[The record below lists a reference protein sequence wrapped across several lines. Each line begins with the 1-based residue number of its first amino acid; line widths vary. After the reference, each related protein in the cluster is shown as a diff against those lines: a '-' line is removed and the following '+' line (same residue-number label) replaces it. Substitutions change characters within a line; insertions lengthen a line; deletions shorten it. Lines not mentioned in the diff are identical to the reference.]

1 LPFRKEEDM
10 SHLLQLAINSEG
22 FIFDPNSGG
31 CFSVN
36 ATGLLI
42 IKALQEQKT
51 AEMIAREMLE
61 RFDEVPEV
69 IEKDILD
76 FMALLRIYQLL

>member
-1 LPFRKEEDM
+1 M
-10 SHLLQLAINSEG
+10 SRILQLAINSEG

-42 IKALQEQKT
+42 LKALQEQKP
-51 AEMIAREMLE
+51 AETIAQELLE
-61 RFDEVPEV
+61 RFDEVPQV

-76 FMALLRIYQLL
+76 FMAQLRIYQLL

>member
-1 LPFRKEEDM
+1 M
-10 SHLLQLAINSEG
+10 SRLLQLAINSEG

-31 CFSVN
+31 CFNVN
-36 ATGLLI
+36 GTGLLI
-42 IKALQEQKT
+42 IKALQEQKS
-51 AEMIAREMLE
+51 AEMITRELVE
-61 RFDEVPEV
+61 RFDEAPEA

>member
-1 LPFRKEEDM
+1 M

-22 FIFDPNSGG
+22 FIFDPSSGG
-31 CFSVN
+31 CFNVN
-36 ATGLLI
+36 ATGMVI
-42 IKALQEQKT
+42 IKALQEQKSP
-51 AEMIAREMLE
+51 EMIARELVE
-61 RFDEVPEV
+61 RFDEAPEV

>member
-1 LPFRKEEDM
+1 M
-10 SHLLQLAINSEG
+10 SRLLQLAINAEG

-36 ATGLLI
+36 ATGLVI
-42 IKALQEQKT
+42 IKALQEQKQ
-51 AEMIAREMLE
+51 AETIAREMLE

-69 IEKDILD
+69 IEKDIMD

>member
-1 LPFRKEEDM
+1 MNR
-10 SHLLQLAINSEG
+10 LLQLAVNSEG

-31 CFSVN
+31 CFNVN

-42 IKALQEQKT
+42 IKALQEEKT
-51 AEMIAREMLE
+51 AEIIAREMLE
-61 RFDEVPEV
+61 RFEVAPEV

-76 FMALLRIYQLL
+76 FLALLRIYQLL

>member
-1 LPFRKEEDM
+1 M
-10 SHLLQLAINSEG
+10 SRLLQLAINSEG

-36 ATGLLI
+36 PTGLLI
-42 IKALQEQKT
+42 LKALQEQKPV
-51 AEMIAREMLE
+51 AAIAREMVE

>member
-1 LPFRKEEDM
+1 MQFRKGEDM
-10 SHLLQLAINSEG
+10 NRLLQLAINSEG

-31 CFSVN
+31 CFNVN
-36 ATGLLI
+36 TTGLLI
-42 IKALQEQKT
+42 IKALQEQKP
-51 AEMIAREMLE
+51 AETIARELVE

>member
-1 LPFRKEEDM
+1 M

-22 FIFDPNSGG
+22 FIFDPTSGG

-42 IKALQEQKT
+42 IKALQERKT
-51 AEMIAREMLE
+51 TETIAREMVQ

>member
-1 LPFRKEEDM
+1 M
-10 SHLLQLAINSEG
+10 SRLLQLAINSEG

-31 CFSVN
+31 FFSVN

-42 IKALQEQKT
+42 IKALQEQKQ
-51 AEMIAREMLE
+51 AETIAREMVE
-61 RFDEVPEV
+61 KFDVVPEV
-69 IEKDILD
+69 IEKDIMD